1 MITGSQEYIRDMNR
15 RLVLETIIQ
24 QNPISRA
31 NLSKQLHLT
40 KATISAIVQELI
52 DQELVKEIGSADTSK
67 GRKPILLRFNQ
78 QCGHIIS
85 MDIALDKISVM
96 ISDLKGENCIV
107 KEYKMDQDFI
117 TVDHIS
123 HIIQQTLWGISPSSY
138 GVVGIC
144 MGIHGVVNH
153 NTIQFTPY
161 YTIESKSIAEILT
174 ERFHIPV
181 FVENEANLC
190 AIGESAYH
198 YTQKNLIYINVHSG
212 IGMGIMMD
220 GILFRG
226 KDGYAGEIGHTILFP
241 EGRPCPCGN
250 CGCLEQY
257 ASEKSLLEQYSL
269 NKQLPSV
276 TIDQFIRNYHDGDS
290 IAIDLIE
297 KFVLYMSIG
306 LNNILNTLNPD
317 IIILNSAFSTN
328 IPGICEKI
336 QAKIHNSLG
345 KDFSL
350 VTGDYQD
357 ISELLGG
364 VHICL
369 QNFLNSH
376 SQIF

>member
-15 RLVLETIIQ
+15 RLVLETIIH

-52 DQELVKEIGSADTSK
+52 DQELVEEIGSADTSK

-85 MDIALDKISVM
+85 MDIALDKISAM

-107 KEYKMDQDFI
+107 KEYKLEQNFI
-117 TVDHIS
+117 TIEQIS
-123 HIIQQTLWGISPSSY
+123 SIVQQTLNNIPPSTY

-144 MGIHGVVNH
+144 MGIHGVVN
-153 NTIQFTPY
+153 NNIIQFTPY
-161 YTIESKSIAEILT
+161 YTIESKKLAEALT

-190 AIGESAYH
+190 AIGEYAYH
-198 YTQKNLIYINVHSG
+198 YTKKNLIYINIHSG
-212 IGMGIMMD
+212 IGMGILMD

-250 CGCLEQY
+250 RGCLEQY
-257 ASEKSLLEQYSL
+257 ASEKSILEQYSRE
-269 NKQLPSV
+269 KQTSH
-276 TIDQFIRNYHDGDS
+276 TSIEQFIRNYQDGDL
-290 IAIDLIE
+290 IAIDLVE
-297 KFVLYMSIG
+297 KFTLYISIG

-336 QAKIHNSLG
+336 QAHIHNSLG
-345 KDFSL
+345 RDFSL

-364 VHICL
+364 VHICV